1 MKLFSLLRRTSI
13 AGAVAG
19 ALGLMATAGQG
30 FAQDVVEEARAAL
43 PAEMRDS
50 GILRVATNF
59 SWPPF
64 AYKDESGKETGIDI
78 ELVKLL
84 AAKLGL
90 EPEYEDLK
98 FPSIIPGVSNGRYD
112 VGVNQFGITAERQ
125 EVAQFLPYFD
135 TGFSLLVPEGKTE
148 IDINNLCGKTIVITQ
163 GSALV
168 SVVQDRSDKCV
179 AAGDPEI
186 NLIFFKNTADTLL
199 ALTNGRGDGFVT
211 ARPVGIYIS
220 ETSEGLDVASGTLED
235 YNSINGIALGKDRND
250 LFDALFL
257 ALKSAI
263 EDGSYSEVLG
273 MFDSA
278 DGGLSLEQVEAASG
292 D

>member
-1 MKLFSLLRRTSI
+1 MKLFSRLRRTSI
-13 AGAVAG
+13 AGTVAG
-19 ALGLMATAGQG
+19 ALGLMVAAGQG

-43 PAEMRDS
+43 PAEMRES
-50 GILRVATNF
+50 GILKVATNF

-90 EPEYEDLK
+90 EPEFEDLK

-125 EVAQFLPYFD
+125 QVAQFLPYFD

-148 IDINNLCGKTIVITQ
+148 IDINNLCGRTIVITQ

-186 NLIFFKNTADTLL
+186 NLVFFKNTADTLL

-211 ARPVGIYIS
+211 ARPVGIYIA

-235 YNSINGIALGKDRND
+235 YSSINGIALGKERDD
-250 LFDALFL
+250 LFEALSL

-263 EDGSYSEVLG
+263 EDGSYNEALG

-278 DGGLSLEQVEAASG
+278 DGGLTLEQIEASSG

>member
-50 GILRVATNF
+50 GVLRVATNF

-125 EVAQFLPYFD
+125 QVAQFLPYFD

-148 IDINNLCGKTIVITQ
+148 IDVNDLCGKTIVITQ

-235 YNSINGIALGKDRND
+235 YNSINGIALGKDRDD